1 MLFGMLLFSYYSYG
15 KTLPESTKQKL
26 IKNGVKIINEENTY
40 TEHQYYLLQSFDF
53 MSYRNYTTRRIVQIE
68 DGPLVELYSLTEIQ
82 QQGQQIPNEYLLNKK
97 DEIINPNLQKI
108 ITLINIGFR
117 YGPILNTETGF

>member
-1 MLFGMLLFSYYSYG
+1 MLFGMLLFSFQSYG

-26 IKNGVKIINEENTY
+26 IKNGVKIIDEEKNF

-53 MSYRNYTTRRIVQIE
+53 SSYRNYTTRRIVQIE
-68 DGPLVELYSLTEIQ
+68 DGPLVELYSLIEIQ
-82 QQGQQIPNEYLLNKK
+82 QQGQQIPDEYLVSKK

-117 YGPILNTETGF
+117 YGPKLNTETGF

>member
-1 MLFGMLLFSYYSYG
+1 MLFGMLLFSFQSYG

-26 IKNGVKIINEENTY
+26 IKNGVKIIDEEKKF

-53 MSYRNYTTRRIVQIE
+53 SSYRNYTTRRIVQIE
-68 DGPLVELYSLTEIQ
+68 DGPLVELYSLIEIQ
-82 QQGQQIPNEYLLNKK
+82 QQGQQIPDEYLVSKK

-117 YGPILNTETGF
+117 YGPKLNTETGF